1 MIENGNDDILLR
13 VATEADLEA
22 VVDIERA
29 SFQEPPWSWRSFAS
43 LFDDPYARFTVACDA
58 RAGTVT
64 GYIVT
69 WIIVEDAEIAN
80 LAVAPDWRAR
90 GVGGRLLDAA
100 VAEAVTS
107 GVRRLH
113 LEVRESNRAA
123 QLLYGSR
130 GFVAVGRRK
139 NYYRSPVEDALLFSR
154 IVRDD
159 GGADSQVMGAP

>member
-1 MIENGNDDILLR
+1 MTENDDDEILLR
-13 VATEADLEA
+13 MATEADLEA
-22 VVDIERA
+22 VVAIERA

-43 LFDDPYARFTVACDA
+43 LLDDPYARFKVACDA
-58 RAGTVT
+58 RAGIVT

-154 IVRDD
+154 IVRDES
-159 GGADSQVMGAP
+159 GADSQVMGTP